1 MQVRTLLFFMV
12 SVTSFAHADDA
23 PAIYQTNEHFTNA
36 LANSLTITLECTP
49 NTLRDDEFTTLRL
62 TLRGMSNPTRVRR
75 LPLGERSEW
84 VALFRSISD
93 GATQLG
99 DQEVAFEYRLQPRTH
114 GRLEL
119 PTIQLDYFS
128 PASQQLHTKY
138 TDSLPIIVSPSQLD
152 ATPPT
157 PRPAVVVSEPSVLQ
171 WLMMLASV
179 VVGTGGYVL
188 AWRWRNPDGVRLA
201 NLRRNRAVRRV
212 WRALDVAEPNISL
225 ILREYLIERYLLAAT
240 ATVPSE
246 IAACLRATTLSEAR
260 LDEVVAILEA
270 CDESRF
276 SLQHEQRELAKAV
289 RELVMNWE
297 AEDALDRR
305 DASRYGRISL
315 E

>member
-23 PAIYQTNEHFTNA
+23 PAIYQTNEQFTNA
-36 LANSLTITLECTP
+36 LANTLTVTLECTP

-75 LPLGERSEW
+75 PPLGERSEW
-84 VALFRSISD
+84 TALFRNISD

-119 PTIQLDYFS
+119 PTIQLDYFA
-128 PASQQLHTKY
+128 PASQQFRTKY
-138 TDSLPIIVSPSQLD
+138 TDPLPIIVSPSQLD

-171 WLMMLASV
+171 WLMMFTSILG
-179 VVGTGGYVL
+179 GTGAYVL
-188 AWRWRNPDGVRLA
+188 VWRWRNPDGVRLA
-201 NLRRNRAVRRV
+201 KLRRNRAVRRV
-212 WRALDVAEPNISL
+212 WRALDAAEPNISL
-225 ILREYLIERYLLAAT
+225 ILREYLIERHHLTVT

-246 IAACLRATTLSEAR
+246 IAACLCATTMSEAR
-260 LDEVVAILEA
+260 IDEVGAILEA
-270 CDESRF
+270 CDASRF
-276 SLQHEQRELAKAV
+276 SPQREQRELANAV

-305 DASRYGRISL
+305 DASRYGRTSL